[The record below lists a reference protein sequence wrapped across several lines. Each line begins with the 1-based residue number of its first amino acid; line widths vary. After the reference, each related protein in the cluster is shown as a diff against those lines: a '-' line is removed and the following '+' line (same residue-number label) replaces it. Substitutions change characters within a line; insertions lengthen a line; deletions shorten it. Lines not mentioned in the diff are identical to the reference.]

1 MENFRLKVFL
11 SVAKNL
17 SFTKAS
23 NELFISQP
31 AITQHIK
38 ELELTYHLRLFERR
52 GSKIILTN
60 AGNILLYYSEKIF
73 SLHRELDLELGAF
86 NQQSSGILRLGA
98 STTIAQYVI
107 PSVLSG
113 FYQNFK
119 KIKLSLQSGN
129 THVITQAVLKGELD
143 LGIVEGNLKLKEL
156 KYEHF
161 ISDEVVVVAGSKLK
175 CKSELTFSELIK
187 QPFAFR
193 ERGSGTLEVIEFEFK
208 KRKIKPTSLNIVM
221 SLGSTESLKSFLIDS
236 DCLSFMPLRA
246 IKNELFSGLLKVIK
260 VKGFNVYRN
269 FDFIY
274 QQGSSLTGLRK
285 QFIDYAKQQFL

>member
-38 ELELTYHLRLFERR
+38 ELELIYNLRLFERR
-52 GSKIILTN
+52 GSKIMLTN
-60 AGNILLYYSEKIF
+60 AGNILLHYSEKIF

-86 NQQSSGILRLGA
+86 NQQSSGILKLGA

-161 ISDEVVVVAGSKLK
+161 VSDEVVVVAGSKLK
-175 CKSELTFSELIK
+175 CKSELTFSELMK
-187 QPFAFR
+187 LPFAFR
-193 ERGSGTLEVIEFEFK
+193 ERGSGTLEVIEFELK
-208 KRKIKPTSLNIVM
+208 KRKIKPSSLNIVM
-221 SLGSTESLKSFLIDS
+221 SLGSNESLK
-236 DCLSFMPLRA
+236 
-246 IKNELFSGLLKVIK
+246 
-260 VKGFNVYRN
+260 
-269 FDFIY
+269 
-274 QQGSSLTGLRK
+274 
-285 QFIDYAKQQFL
+285 

>member
-38 ELELTYHLRLFERR
+38 ELELTYHLRFFERR
-52 GSKIILTN
+52 GSKIVLTN
-60 AGNILLYYSEKIF
+60 AGNILLDYSEKIF
-73 SLHRELDLELGAF
+73 SLHRELDLELGSF
-86 NQQSSGILRLGA
+86 NLQSSGILRLGA
-98 STTIAQYVI
+98 STTISQYVI

-119 KIKLSLQSGN
+119 KVKLSLQSGN
-129 THVITQAVLKGELD
+129 TQLITQAVLKGELD

-156 KYEHF
+156 KYQHF
-161 ISDEVVVVAGSKLK
+161 ISDEVVVVAGSKFK
-175 CKSELTFSELIK
+175 CKNELTFSELLK
-187 QPFAFR
+187 KPFAFR

-208 KRKIKPTSLNIVM
+208 KRKIKPSSLNIVM
-221 SLGSTESLKSFLIDS
+221 SLGSTESVKSFLIDS

-260 VKGFNVYRN
+260 VKDFNVYRN

-285 QFIDYAKQQFL
+285 KFIDYAKQQFL